1 MKVGIATFAAE
12 GAIEPHELGRAVEER
27 GFDSL
32 FLGEHTHMPAS
43 RPPDAPGSLP
53 WYYYRPLDPFLA
65 LSAAATTTEHIALG
79 TAICLVVQRDP
90 ITLAKEVASIDTI
103 SHGRFQFGIGTGWQ
117 AEEIANHGT
126 DPATRGALFRERVLA
141 MQAIWTSELAE
152 FHGRYVD
159 FSPLYSWPKPV
170 QHPHPP
176 VLVGGNGPKVIDR
189 VLAFGDGWIPM
200 AFDLESLTAPIADL
214 RARAS
219 DAGRGPLPVTV
230 CALAPTV
237 ENLARA
243 DELGIARVLFAI
255 DAAPAD
261 DTARQLD
268 DLTTVAAPYL
278 QRN

>member
-1 MKVGIATFAAE
+1 MQIGVATFAAE
-12 GAIEPHELGRAVEER
+12 GAIGPHDLGRAVEER
-27 GFDSL
+27 GFGAL

-65 LSAAATTTEHIALG
+65 LSAAAVATDRITLG

-90 ITLAKEVASIDTI
+90 ITLAKEVASIDAL
-103 SHGRFQFGIGTGWQ
+103 SGGRFQFGVGAGWQ
-117 AEEIANHGT
+117 PEEIANHGT

-141 MQAIWTSELAE
+141 MQTIWTSEIAE

-159 FSPLYSWPKPV
+159 FTPLYSWPKPV
-170 QHPHPP
+170 QQPYPP
-176 VLVGGNGPKVIDR
+176 VLVGGNGPKVVDR

-200 AFDLESLTAPIADL
+200 AFDLESLAAPIADL
-214 RARAS
+214 RTRA
-219 DAGRGPLPVTV
+219 AEQGRGDLPVTV
-230 CALAPTV
+230 CALAPTP

-243 DELGIARVLFAI
+243 DELGVARVLFAI
-255 DAAPAD
+255 DAASAD

-268 DLTTVAAPYL
+268 DLAQVAAPYL
-278 QRN
+278 HAA

>member
-1 MKVGIATFAAE
+1 MQVGVATFAAE
-12 GAIEPHELGRAVEER
+12 GTIEPHDLGHAVEER
-27 GFDSL
+27 GFAAL

-65 LSAAATTTEHIALG
+65 LSAAAVSTNRITLG

-90 ITLAKEVASIDTI
+90 ITLAKEVASIDAL
-103 SHGRFQFGIGTGWQ
+103 SHGRFQFGIGAGWQ
-117 AEEIANHGT
+117 PEEIANHGT

-159 FSPLYSWPKPV
+159 FTPLYSWPKPV
-170 QHPHPP
+170 QQPYPP
-176 VLVGGNGPKVIDR
+176 VLVGGNGPTVVDR

-200 AFDLESLTAPIADL
+200 AFDLESLAAPIADL
-214 RARAS
+214 RTRAAAQ
-219 DAGRGPLPVTV
+219 DRGDLPVTV
-230 CALAPTV
+230 CALAPSP

-243 DELGIARVLFAI
+243 EELGVARVLFAI
-255 DAAPAD
+255 DAASAD

-268 DLTTVAAPYL
+268 DLARVATPYL
-278 QRN
+278 HTA